1 MILGIDPGQEA
12 RRASPTATPG
22 DAFPQIIEGVMAT
35 RNHSSSPPPEQL
47 FHELAATLEF
57 DRFFSNAARAA
68 ALAVDAH
75 YAGLIRRHGQ
85 HLRYQFLGT
94 LTADDDHR
102 DLVPVRIADDHPAAA
117 GPALAAGETLYI
129 ADSVQGPL
137 AAPELAA
144 LGIHAH
150 LLVPTRVAGR
160 VEGALVLGWRTRPAR
175 APGPRKRRLVEAFA
189 AFIGHACYRSAL
201 EAALARDARHDPLTG
216 LPNRGVLMDRLT
228 HARRRAM
235 RNDCLLVIA
244 LLDVDGFKGVND
256 ELGHEAGDHLLTTV
270 ADRLAGSV
278 RLADTVS
285 RYGGDE
291 FVIIMEDITQLGQVE
306 ILLERTLRATRQP
319 ILFQGRS
326 LTVTI
331 SVGLTIYPFDDH
343 PPNVLLQHADQA
355 MYEAKRA
362 GGGRYQCFAPTQT
375 APVHAGAQRYRDIEQ
390 ALAHDLWRPSYQPI
404 VDGNGRMAGLEARLR
419 WRQPNGTI
427 VREEAI
433 TNLTERDLRERLLE
447 RLLTLVRRDWVA
459 RGSPPVSL
467 HINLQ
472 ATDLYDPRLPARLS
486 HWRAEL
492 YRDTQTPV
500 ILELSDT
507 TLAAHAPAAQRLA
520 AALGD
525 QGFLLLV
532 DHFPGGRA
540 GLAHIS
546 AAPVYGVKCRPARD
560 PADTRLLSALAAGI
574 KALGLTLYADGV
586 DNLVRQKAAE
596 RLGCRYGQGLIFA
609 PELDARSAAHW
620 FKTSVHSR

>member
-1 MILGIDPGQEA
+1 
-12 RRASPTATPG
+12 
-22 DAFPQIIEGVMAT
+22 MAT
-35 RNHSSSPPPEQL
+35 RKHSSPPPPEQL

-57 DRFFSNAARAA
+57 DRFFSNAARGA
-68 ALAVDAH
+68 ALAVGAH

-85 HLRYQFLGT
+85 HLRYQFLGA
-94 LTADDDHR
+94 LAADDDR
-102 DLVPVRIADDHPAAA
+102 RNLIPLRITDDHPAAV
-117 GPALAAGETLYI
+117 GLALAAGETLYI
-129 ADSVQGPL
+129 ADSIQGSR

-144 LGIHAH
+144 LGIQAH
-150 LLVPTRVAGR
+150 LLVPIRVAGR
-160 VEGALVLGWRTRPAR
+160 IEGALVLGWRTRPAR

-235 RNDCLLVIA
+235 RNDCLLIVA
-244 LLDVDGFKGVND
+244 LLDVDGFKGIND

-291 FVIIMEDITQLGQVE
+291 FVIVMEDITHLGQVE
-306 ILLERTLRATRQP
+306 ALLERTLRAIHQP
-319 ILFQGRS
+319 ILFQGRT

-343 PPNVLLQHADQA
+343 SPNVLLQHADQA

-362 GGGRYQCFAPTQT
+362 GGGRYHCFAPTQT
-375 APVHAGAQRYRDIEQ
+375 APIHAGAQRYHDIEQ
-390 ALAHDLWRPSYQPI
+390 ALARDLWRPSYQPI
-404 VDGNGRMAGLEARLR
+404 VDSSGRMVGLEARLR
-419 WRQPNGTI
+419 WHQPNGTI

-433 TNLTERDLRERLLE
+433 SNLMARDLRERLLE
-447 RLLTLVRRDWVA
+447 QLLTLIQRDWEA
-459 RGSPPVSL
+459 RGSPPVPL

-472 ATDLYDPRLPARLS
+472 AADLYDPRLPARLS
-486 HWRAEL
+486 GWRAEL
-492 YRDTQTPV
+492 YRSAPTPV

-507 TLAAHAPAAQRLA
+507 TLAAHAPATQRLV

-525 QGFLLLV
+525 PGFLLLV
-532 DHFPGGRA
+532 DHFPGGCA

-546 AAPVYGVKCRPARD
+546 GVPVYGVKCRPARD
-560 PADTRLLSALAAGI
+560 PADARLLRALAAGI

-586 DNLVRQKAAE
+586 DDLVRQKAAE
-596 RLGCRYGQGLIFA
+596 PLGCRYRQGLLFA

>member
-1 MILGIDPGQEA
+1 
-12 RRASPTATPG
+12 
-22 DAFPQIIEGVMAT
+22 MAT

-57 DRFFSNAARAA
+57 DRFFANAARAA

-85 HLRYQFLGT
+85 HLRYQFLGA

-102 DLVPVRIADDHPAAA
+102 DLVPVRIADDHPAAV

-235 RNDCLLVIA
+235 RNDCLLVVA

-362 GGGRYQCFAPTQT
+362 GGGRYQCFAPTQA
-375 APVHAGAQRYRDIEQ
+375 APIHAGAQRYRDIEQ

-486 HWRAEL
+486 HWRTEL

-560 PADTRLLSALAAGI
+560 PADARLLSALAAGI

-586 DNLVRQKAAE
+586 DNLVHQKAAE